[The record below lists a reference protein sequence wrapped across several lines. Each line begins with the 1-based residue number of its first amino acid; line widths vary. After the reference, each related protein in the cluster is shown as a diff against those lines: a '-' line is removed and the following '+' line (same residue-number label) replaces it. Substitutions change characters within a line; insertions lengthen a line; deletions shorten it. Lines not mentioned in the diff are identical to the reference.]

1 MWIQNS
7 KFVGTSNWNRTKK
20 WLTLKSW
27 WMLLKFNE
35 TNFHF
40 CFSLVCVIKVYDYY
54 WLDCLVYL
62 ISKMRSQFFLA
73 TMTNTNKQI
82 QKRSI
87 LWNKLKKWKSSWTP
101 QMFGKL
107 HFLFWFMNFYWH
119 RYQIPD
125 KKWWKNGMIRPGVN
139 VKTGSKIDVCK
150 LNVII
155 PWSSI

>member
-1 MWIQNS
+1 MLIQNS

-87 LWNKLKKWKSSWTP
+87 LWNKLKKWKSSMNSSNVWKIT
-101 QMFGKL
+101 FFIL
-107 HFLFWFMNFYWH
+107 VHEFLLASLSNTG
-119 RYQIPD
+119 QEVV
-125 KKWWKNGMIRPGVN
+125 KKWYDTARGQ
-139 VKTGSKIDVCK
+139 C
-150 LNVII
+150 
-155 PWSSI
+155 